1 MLVETESDKIVRGC
15 CLGRQFDAALA
26 ATCRENGPSRAGAH
40 TKTEAVLLGTTA
52 IIRLKS
58 PLAHVGL
65 LQDNLKMRLARS
77 YRGKNRP
84 TRRIRYLPE
93 PEMGTCQSA
102 HSRHKGLHHVR
113 SCGGPQSNGQRWVT
127 ARSLP
132 VGCGSGLEPAP
143 KAALPVARCDIYPQ
157 GLSLLSSAVFIP

>member
-1 MLVETESDKIVRGC
+1 MLIETLSDKIVRGC

-26 ATCRENGPSRAGAH
+26 ATCREDGTSRAGAH

-65 LQDNLKMRLARS
+65 LQDNLKKRLARS

-84 TRRIRYLPE
+84 TRRIRYLPV
-93 PEMGTCQSA
+93 PVMGTCRTA

-113 SCGGPQSNGQRWVT
+113 SCGGPQSNGQRCSSP
-127 ARSLP
+127 RLLP
-132 VGCGSGLEPAP
+132 VDCAAEDEIAP
-143 KAALPVARCDIYPQ
+143 KDALPLPCCDIYPQ
-157 GLSLLSSAVFIP
+157 GLSLLSSADSIP